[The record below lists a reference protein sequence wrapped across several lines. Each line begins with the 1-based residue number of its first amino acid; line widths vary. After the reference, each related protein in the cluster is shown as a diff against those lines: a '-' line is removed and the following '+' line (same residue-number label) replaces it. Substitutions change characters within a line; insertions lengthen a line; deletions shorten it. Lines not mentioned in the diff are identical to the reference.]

1 MIAIDSRLYEG
12 YIGRYRLKPDSILTV
27 MREGSHF
34 FAQSGAERY
43 EIFPEGEREFFCK
56 AVDAQITFEVDGKGR
71 AASLVLHLNG
81 QRMRASRIN

>member
-1 MIAIDSRLYEG
+1 
-12 YIGRYRLKPDSILTV
+12 

-34 FAQSGAERY
+34 FVQSGAERY

-56 AVDAQITFEVDGKGR
+56 AWALKSPSKSMAKAV